1 MTVLKEQ
8 IEFTKLWFERMATPV
23 AKKMGLS
30 LDEFVKKMY
39 ENDSTGDWQAFGEKA
54 KELKW
59 IDVVVDRI
67 EETAVLDM
75 LAPVPTPATALPK
88 SAQSEYSG
96 IVIKAEANGKPY
108 YELPPLSN
116 PFDAW
121 WIYDP
126 HGLYRAR

>member
-1 MTVLKEQ
+1 
-8 IEFTKLWFERMATPV
+8 
-23 AKKMGLS
+23 
-30 LDEFVKKMY
+30 MY

-75 LAPVPTPATALPK
+75 LSPTPPPTTTLPK
-88 SAQSEYSG
+88 SSQSEYSG
-96 IVIKAEANGKPY
+96 VLIKTDTNGKSY
-108 YELPPLSN
+108 YELPALSN